1 MKKQTFVISLLNS
14 CIVTAIS
21 GAFIRLLTSFMT
33 SALLDKWPTVR
44 AIAEN
49 QTKHVNPQEIVS
61 LKQNNNKV
69 FIFWQKIFQIVQAIK
84 LKEKCKQP
92 RI

>member
-1 MKKQTFVISLLNS
+1 MKQTFVISLLNS
-14 CIVTAIS
+14 CIVAAIS

-49 QTKHVNPQEIVS
+49 QTQHVNPQEIVS
-61 LKQNNNKV
+61 MKRKNINFFLKQKL
-69 FIFWQKIFQIVQAIK
+69 FQIVQAIN
-84 LKEKCKQP
+84 LKVKCKQP

>member
-1 MKKQTFVISLLNS
+1 MKQTFVISLLNS
-14 CIVTAIS
+14 CIVAAIS

-49 QTKHVNPQEIVS
+49 QTQHVNPQEIVS
-61 LKQNNNKV
+61 MKRNNINFFLKQKL
-69 FIFWQKIFQIVQAIK
+69 FQIVQAIN
-84 LKEKCKQP
+84 LKVKCKQP

>member
-1 MKKQTFVISLLNS
+1 MKQTFVISLLNS
-14 CIVTAIS
+14 CIVAAIS

-49 QTKHVNPQEIVS
+49 QTQHVNPQEIVS
-61 LKQNNNKV
+61 IKRNNINFFFKQKL
-69 FIFWQKIFQIVQAIK
+69 FQIVQAIN
-84 LKEKCKQP
+84 LKVKCKQP

>member
-1 MKKQTFVISLLNS
+1 VA
-14 CIVTAIS
+14 AIS

-49 QTKHVNPQEIVS
+49 QTQHVNPQEIVS
-61 LKQNNNKV
+61 MKRKNINFFLKQKL
-69 FIFWQKIFQIVQAIK
+69 FQIVQAIN
-84 LKEKCKQP
+84 LKVKCKQP

>member
-1 MKKQTFVISLLNS
+1 MMKQTFVISLLNS
-14 CIVTAIS
+14 CIVAAIS

-49 QTKHVNPQEIVS
+49 QTQHVNPQEMVS
-61 LKQNNNKV
+61 MKRNNIKFFFLKIKL
-69 FIFWQKIFQIVQAIK
+69 FQIVQAIN
-84 LKEKCKQP
+84 LKVKCKQP

>member
-1 MKKQTFVISLLNS
+1 MKQTFVISLLNS
-14 CIVTAIS
+14 CIVAAIS

-49 QTKHVNPQEIVS
+49 QTQHVNPQEIVS
-61 LKQNNNKV
+61 MKRNNINFFFKQKL
-69 FIFWQKIFQIVQAIK
+69 FQIVQAIN
-84 LKEKCKQP
+84 LKVKCKQP